1 MATLTGAQIKDTY
14 TGLIKTTDNA
24 GITSS
29 LKRITD
35 GAGASTALQL
45 SDSKLRADA
54 LEVNTVVE
62 NNSRTKL
69 LNWDSSDG
77 VIGYYSFSSSD
88 PAVSA
93 SISSDDV
100 TVTTGTNAAN
110 TFTLISGDNITL
122 SLSGTDITIDATGG
136 LDDLFASSI
145 GSAINTTTDVD
156 ASDAGKTFALS
167 GAGATTHTI
176 NLPTAVAGLSYE
188 FKIMS
193 TTTTTSYVIKAASGD
208 VFNGAIALTNQGIRG
223 SQSDGSDTRLPY
235 TLISQSESNDDTIT
249 LGPGVTS
256 GNGKG
261 SYVRCIAQDADR
273 WLVEGHVFNALSYT
287 EHSTGGGS
295 AIKGM
300 PSSSDVPDLFSNT

>member
-24 GITSS
+24 GITGS

-35 GAGASTALQL
+35 GAGASTGIQL
-45 SDSKLRADA
+45 SSAKLRADA
-54 LEVNTVVE
+54 LEINTVVE

-69 LNWDSSDG
+69 LNWDASDG
-77 VIGYYSFSSSD
+77 VVGFYSFSSAD

-100 TVTTGTNAAN
+100 TITTGTNDAN
-110 TFTLISGDNITL
+110 TFTLISGTNVTM
-122 SLSGTDITIDATGG
+122 SLSGTDVTISATGG
-136 LDDLFASSI
+136 LDNLFASSI
-145 GSAINTTTDVD
+145 GGPTNTTTTLD
-156 ASDAGKTFALS
+156 STTAGKTFALA
-167 GAGATTHTI
+167 GAGASTHTI

-188 FKIMS
+188 FKILSS
-193 TTTTTSYVIKAASGD
+193 TTLTTYVIKAASGD
-208 VFNGAIALTNQGIRG
+208 VLDGAIALTNQGVRG
-223 SQSDGSDTRLPY
+223 NQSDGSDTRLPY
-235 TLISQSESNDDTIT
+235 TLISQSESADDTIT

-261 SYVRCIAQDADR
+261 SYVRCIAQNADR
-273 WLVEGHVFNALSYT
+273 WLIEGHVFNSLSYT

-300 PSSSDVPDLFSNT
+300 PAASDAPDLFSNT